1 MIDLAAESP
10 LSLADAAKLIPPA
23 RNGKRC
29 HLSTPLRWVL
39 KGAKALDGTVV
50 KLEAIRLG
58 GRWIT
63 SREALQ
69 RFAER
74 LTPSLDPRPAPAP
87 RTDARRR
94 RAAERAAAE
103 LERRG
108 L

>member
-1 MIDLAAESP
+1 VIDLAIELP
-10 LSLADAAKLIPPA
+10 LSLADAAKLIPPG
-23 RNGKRC
+23 RSGKRC
-29 HLSTPLRWVL
+29 HLSTPLRWIL

-74 LTPSLDPRPAPAP
+74 LTPRLDTQPAPTA
-87 RTDARRR
+87 RANSRRR
-94 RAAERAAAE
+94 RACERAAAE

-108 L
+108 V